1 MSDNWVTFLSLDA
14 SESEAAEI
22 IDRQLQWLL
31 DREIVAP
38 TENTDRFYG
47 DYREGARFSEAC
59 DPRWVPSDAIAGG
72 WHILFGV
79 RIEKGWQIS
88 SNMNGFEPPP
98 CPRCGEHLAADL
110 MGELLTSWHDSRS
123 EPIVVCKQCGH
134 TDSLGNWQHV
144 FGAYGNYGSI
154 SFVNAFPLTKEFER
168 TLLARMGGRPR
179 KLYVHL

>member
-88 SNMNGFEPPP
+88 SNMNGFEPP

-110 MGELLTSWHDSRS
+110 MGELLTAGTIRDRSRS
-123 EPIVVCKQCGH
+123 SSASNADTPTLSGTGSTCLAPTAI
-134 TDSLGNWQHV
+134 TDRSR
-144 FGAYGNYGSI
+144 S
-154 SFVNAFPLTKEFER
+154 S
-168 TLLARMGGRPR
+168 TLFR
-179 KLYVHL
+179 